1 MNNLLS
7 RWFPVLL
14 MLALAGVT
22 YWLDIIVNEGGGVHE
37 HPAGS
42 DPDFIVDNFKVT
54 RMNATGNA
62 DYVLTAKRMEHV
74 RDENQTRVTLPELIH
89 YAPDKPPVQLAAARG
104 VVTGNGDITEFY
116 DNVVVRREGINGDP
130 PLILKTK
137 YLKVLPDK
145 ALANTDEPVEITEG
159 ESVLTGVGMDVDNN
173 TRVFHLHDQV
183 RGSIYR
189 WIKKQ

>member
-7 RWFPVLL
+7 RWFPVVL
-14 MLALAGVT
+14 MLVLAGVT
-22 YWLDIIVNEGGGVHE
+22 YWLDVIVNEGSGARE

-54 RMNATGNA
+54 RMNATGSA

-89 YAPDKPPVQLAAARG
+89 YAPDKPPVQLDAERG
-104 VVTGNGDITEFY
+104 VVTGNGEITEFY
-116 DNVVVRREGINGDP
+116 DNVVVRRAGVNGDP
-130 PLILKTK
+130 PLILKTR
-137 YLKVLPDK
+137 YLRALPDK
-145 ALANTDEPVEITEG
+145 ALASTDDPVEITEG
-159 ESVLTGVGMDVDNN
+159 DSVVTGIGMDVDNN
-173 TRVFHLHDQV
+173 TRIFHLHQQV

-189 WIKKQ
+189 LLKQQ

>member
-7 RWFPVLL
+7 RWFPVVL
-14 MLALAGVT
+14 MLLLAGVT
-22 YWLDIIVNEGGGVHE
+22 YWLDLIVNEGSGARE

-54 RMNATGNA
+54 RMNATGSA

-74 RDENQTRVTLPELIH
+74 RDENLTRVTLPELIH
-89 YAPDKPPVQLAAARG
+89 YAPDKPPVQLDAERG

-130 PLILKTK
+130 PLILKTQ
-137 YLKVLPDK
+137 YLKAFPDK
-145 ALANTDEPVEITEG
+145 ALASTDKPVEITEG
-159 ESVLTGVGMDVDNN
+159 DSVLTGVGMDVDNN
-173 TRVFHLHDQV
+173 TRVFHLLSQV

-189 WIKKQ
+189 VLKKQ